1 MLKYV
6 GKHVNIDLLH
16 CDAVRHKIDKT
27 PISVLT
33 VHCPRSV
40 LVVDFFVQLAFISH
54 WGEAVVM
61 EKLLGTSLE
70 CIKGSLTLPA
80 GNWTPVSRVTGGD
93 TDHYTTEE
101 LRKLRFFHARQ
112 FTWNMSWN
120 VHSQARTTLF
130 LSLCHRSKQSDT
142 EEGPRCG
149 SHSDHGSLW
158 PFPCALS

>member
-1 MLKYV
+1 MQ
-6 GKHVNIDLLH
+6 
-16 CDAVRHKIDKT
+16 CDTK
-27 PISVLT
+27 LT
-33 VHCPRSV
+33 KRRSV
-40 LVVDFFVQLAFISH
+40 YWLSTVQGTFLWLISLFNWHLFPIGARPSSCKNCWALVSNAWKVA
-54 WGEAVVM
+54 
-61 EKLLGTSLE
+61 LLS
-70 CIKGSLTLPA
+70 PA
-80 GNWTPVSRVTGGD
+80 GNWTPVSHVTGGD

-142 EEGPRCG
+142 EEGPQCG